1 MTRRLL
7 RPAVLIPAFVVLAL
21 GAGIAYAAWQQ
32 LDPRR
37 AEANEA
43 VLDSLP
49 LYPGAREI
57 QRITQTQTGE
67 DALPIPDEIITSALY
82 APPRSATQEDVVA
95 FYAEQLQPE
104 WKPRTRVVKASGD
117 VGRGL
122 GAELLSCGLLARRRL
137 PQPAHVRHGPGARRR
152 PDLRPVRADR
162 QRSLPGAGVGLKPA
176 ASLPMRRAG

>member
-95 FYAEQLQPE
+95 FYAERLQPE

-117 VGRGL
+117 LEEDAAPSSFRVDFSRDDDCLSLLTYGMAPGHVGDPTF
-122 GAELLSCGLLARRRL
+122 ALSVQTGN
-137 PQPAHVRHGPGARRR
+137 GPC
-152 PDLRPVRADR
+152 PEPE
-162 QRSLPGAGVGLKPA
+162 
-176 ASLPMRRAG
+176 